1 MDLKI
6 VIIGAGSANFGP
18 STLATILRSKQL
30 KGAHLGL
37 VDINEMA
44 LKSMAEL
51 AEHLNQEWSAG
62 MHIMFSSDRSLVLDN
77 ADFVVVS
84 IEVPPREQHWRLDWE
99 IPLRHGLRQPYAENG
114 GPGGFMHACR
124 QIPPFLDIVRDME
137 LQCPNAWLINFS
149 NPLPRITRA
158 VTKFSQMKIIGKC
171 HQIDVG
177 YAIAAALL
185 AEHFGLDIAQ
195 DIDFHSDPKNT
206 DQIRRAAALGK
217 NHFEIK
223 AAGLNHFSWIMD
235 IRDRVTGEDLY
246 PLLRSEAERSPS
258 HFEPLS
264 MELFRLFDY
273 CPVPGDGHLSEYLPW
288 VHDKHTR
295 PWEYYNIR
303 LYDWELSEDQR
314 RRHHVRLGQMSRS
327 NDLVDSL
334 ANVKSEGAVEIIEA
348 IALNTEHRDDAVNI
362 PNGKA
367 IHNLPAES
375 IVEVPA
381 LIASMGVEARQIG
394 PLPEPI
400 AELCRREAALVE
412 LVVDAAVSGDRGLA
426 IKALLMDP
434 MIGDIRQAKAI
445 LDDYLIAFS
454 DYLPQFT

>member
-1 MDLKI
+1 MNSKI
-6 VIIGAGSANFGP
+6 VIIGAGSASFGP
-18 STLATILRSKQL
+18 STLATLLRSKQL

-37 VDINEMA
+37 VDINETA
-44 LKSMAEL
+44 LRNVAKL

-62 MHIMFSSDRSLVLDN
+62 MHIVSSSDRLKMLDN
-77 ADFVVVS
+77 ADFVIVS

-124 QIPPFLDIVRDME
+124 QIPPFLDLVQDIE

-158 VTKFSQMKIIGKC
+158 VTKFSKVKIIGKC
-171 HQIDVG
+171 HQIHVG

-185 AEHFGLDIAQ
+185 AEHFSFDIAQ
-195 DIDFHSDPKNT
+195 DIDFHSDPRNT
-206 DQIRRAAALGK
+206 DEVQRAAVLGRS
-217 NHFEIK
+217 HFEIT
-223 AAGLNHFSWIMD
+223 AAGLNHFTWIMD
-235 IRDRVTGEDLY
+235 IRDKITGEDLY
-246 PLLRSEAERSPS
+246 PLLRSAAERAPTF
-258 HFEPLS
+258 FEPLS

-288 VHDKHTR
+288 AHDKYTR
-295 PWEYYNIR
+295 LWKYYNIR
-303 LYDWELSEDQR
+303 LYDWEGSEELR
-314 RRHHVRLGQMSRS
+314 RQHHQRLGRMAWS
-327 NDLVDSL
+327 NELLDSL
-334 ANVKSEGAVEIIEA
+334 ANIKSEGAVEIIEA
-348 IALNTEHRDDAVNI
+348 ITLNTELQDDAVNI
-362 PNGKA
+362 PNGTA
-367 IHNLPAES
+367 IPNLPAES

-381 LIASMGVEARQIG
+381 LISAMGVEARQIG

-412 LVVDAAVSGDRGLA
+412 LVVDAAVSGNREMA
-426 IKALLMDP
+426 MKALLMDP

-445 LDDYLIAFS
+445 LDDYIVTFS
-454 DYLPQFT
+454 DYLPQFK